1 MLEGSADVTVGPR
14 QGAEPTWL
22 VGPLQLTR
30 SHQRVTFLPGTLI
43 YAASDSFHGKGDCL
57 FRLMSTSN
65 VTVVG
70 YGATLRMRRKD
81 YAKTGSGKSNGRY
94 SVSEFRHGL
103 DIAGTTTLKI
113 EGLRIEET
121 GGDGIYVRTVYGVYG
136 VTLRRVAVSGAYR
149 NGISVI
155 AADGLLVEHS
165 IFMNTRGMISRGR
178 PHHCTTSRSVL
189 MM

>member
-43 YAASDSFHGKGDCL
+43 YAANDSFHGKGDCL

-70 YGATLRMRRKD
+70 YGC
-81 YAKTGSGKSNGRY
+81 GGPSCGKSGWIGPAAAGAAEPITIGRA
-94 SVSEFRHGL
+94 EPTKPGGM
-103 DIAGTTTLKI
+103 DTM
-113 EGLRIEET
+113 T
-121 GGDGIYVRTVYGVYG
+121 G
-136 VTLRRVAVSGAYR
+136 
-149 NGISVI
+149 
-155 AADGLLVEHS
+155 
-165 IFMNTRGMISRGR
+165 
-178 PHHCTTSRSVL
+178 
-189 MM
+189 